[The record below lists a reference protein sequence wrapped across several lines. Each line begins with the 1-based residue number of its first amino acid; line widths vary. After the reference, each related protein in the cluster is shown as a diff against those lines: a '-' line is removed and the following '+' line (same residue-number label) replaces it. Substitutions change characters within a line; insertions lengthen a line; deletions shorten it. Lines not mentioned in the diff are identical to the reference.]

1 MLGLV
6 IVIHSLV
13 ILANLLCLLILLGEL
28 FSPNSNYD
36 WFILF
41 PIIIL
46 LVSILS
52 SAESCILT
60 RIENKIREKKGL
72 PKIKA
77 FIKYY
82 FF

>member
-13 ILANLLCLLILLGEL
+13 ILANLFCLLILLAEL

-52 SAESCILT
+52 STESCILT